1 MGPSSFARQILFL
14 SILSLIK
21 VHSMSA
27 LSHIQRNILILRSL
41 LEFED
46 TFKGSN
52 YNVSND
58 ERVQWD
64 ISYLVWKNY
73 YQKKQGKSYLMHMNF
88 FKKKIR
94 RTQWQSNV
102 QKLLSQ
108 IHFFL
113 KKKFKNNSPTT
124 HLLISEVQFLTRLIL
139 QEALS
144 QYIQDMIKDII
155 KFKVSNIR
163 RKHITCNSCKPT

>member
-58 ERVQWD
+58 ERIQWD

-73 YQKKQGKSYLMHMNF
+73 YQKKQGKSYLMHMN
-88 FKKKIR
+88 
-94 RTQWQSNV
+94 
-102 QKLLSQ
+102 
-108 IHFFL
+108 L
-113 KKKFKNNSPTT
+113 KKKKKNSEHNGNQMSKNCYLKFFFFFFNSKTT
-124 HLLISEVQFLTRLIL
+124 PQQH
-139 QEALS
+139 
-144 QYIQDMIKDII
+144 
-155 KFKVSNIR
+155 
-163 RKHITCNSCKPT
+163 NS

>member
-41 LEFED
+41 LEFEH

-73 YQKKQGKSYLMHMNF
+73 YQKKTGKELFDAHEFF
-88 FKKKIR
+88 FKKKNSEHNGNQMSKNCYLKFTFFFFKI
-94 RTQWQSNV
+94 
-102 QKLLSQ
+102 QKQLP
-108 IHFFL
+108 
-113 KKKFKNNSPTT
+113 NNTT
-124 HLLISEVQFLTRLIL
+124 PNQ
-139 QEALS
+139 
-144 QYIQDMIKDII
+144 
-155 KFKVSNIR
+155 
-163 RKHITCNSCKPT
+163 

>member
-58 ERVQWD
+58 ERIQWD

-73 YQKKQGKSYLMHMNF
+73 YQKKTGKELFDAHE
-88 FKKKIR
+88 FKKKKKKF

-108 IHFFL
+108 IHFF
-113 KKKFKNNSPTT
+113 
-124 HLLISEVQFLTRLIL
+124 
-139 QEALS
+139 
-144 QYIQDMIKDII
+144 
-155 KFKVSNIR
+155 
-163 RKHITCNSCKPT
+163 

>member
-1 MGPSSFARQILFL
+1 
-14 SILSLIK
+14 
-21 VHSMSA
+21 MSA

-73 YQKKQGKSYLMHMNF
+73 YQKKTGKELFDAHE
-88 FKKKIR
+88 FKKKSKSEHNGNQMSKNCYLKFI
-94 RTQWQSNV
+94 
-102 QKLLSQ
+102 
-108 IHFFL
+108 FF
-113 KKKFKNNSPTT
+113 FNSKTT
-124 HLLISEVQFLTRLIL
+124 PQQH
-139 QEALS
+139 
-144 QYIQDMIKDII
+144 
-155 KFKVSNIR
+155 
-163 RKHITCNSCKPT
+163 NS

>member
-41 LEFED
+41 LEFEH

-73 YQKKQGKSYLMHMNF
+73 YQKKTGKELFDAHE
-88 FKKKIR
+88 FKKKKKKF

-108 IHFFL
+108 ILFF
-113 KKKFKNNSPTT
+113 FFNSKTT
-124 HLLISEVQFLTRLIL
+124 PQQH
-139 QEALS
+139 
-144 QYIQDMIKDII
+144 
-155 KFKVSNIR
+155 
-163 RKHITCNSCKPT
+163 NS

>member
-41 LEFED
+41 LEFEH

-73 YQKKQGKSYLMHMNF
+73 YQKKTGKELFDAHEF
-88 FKKKIR
+88 F
-94 RTQWQSNV
+94 
-102 QKLLSQ
+102 
-108 IHFFL
+108 
-113 KKKFKNNSPTT
+113 
-124 HLLISEVQFLTRLIL
+124 
-139 QEALS
+139 
-144 QYIQDMIKDII
+144 
-155 KFKVSNIR
+155 
-163 RKHITCNSCKPT
+163 